1 MWHPRRNLW
10 CCLTDCLNWGGG
22 GGGGGIYVEQT
33 WPNDNFCLAELCFEI
48 VLWRNQNV
56 QYKHFGS
63 EGVNIEE
70 FWFDYSWL
78 YDWFTTLVT
87 FTCIGKRYLF
97 HVAHTSVITHC
108 LCRFWLACLQLN
120 TVVHK
125 VTFKTWIWKR
135 FYPYAAHKGVCLCID
150 LGAGESRGG
159 RPGLSVLTSLL
170 VSVDVKLYW
179 TMLWHWS
186 QLVPNMSADIQRY

>member
-1 MWHPRRNLW
+1 MCSTNTLAVKE
-10 CCLTDCLNWGGG
+10 LTLRILIWLLMIVRL
-22 GGGGGIYVEQT
+22 IY
-33 WPNDNFCLAELCFEI
+33 
-48 VLWRNQNV
+48 
-56 QYKHFGS
+56 
-63 EGVNIEE
+63 NIS
-70 FWFDYSWL
+70 YI
-78 YDWFTTLVT
+78 
-87 FTCIGKRYLF
+87 TCIGKRYLF
-97 HVAHTSVITHC
+97 HVAHTSVMTHC

-135 FYPYAAHKGVCLCID
+135 FYPYSAHKGVCLCID

-186 QLVPNMSADIQRY
+186 QLVPNMSADIQRH